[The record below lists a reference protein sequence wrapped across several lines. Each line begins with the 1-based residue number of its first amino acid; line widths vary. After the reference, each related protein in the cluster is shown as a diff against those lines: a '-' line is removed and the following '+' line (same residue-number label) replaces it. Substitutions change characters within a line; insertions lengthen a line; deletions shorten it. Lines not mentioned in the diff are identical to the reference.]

1 MTEQEAEGTVV
12 EAKVES
18 PEAPSSDA
26 TARQRLRSQ
35 TETVRE
41 DLRELGKIT
50 KDVAGEQIEVAR
62 KEVKEMEDHL
72 LSYVREKPV
81 KSLLIAG
88 GVGLVL
94 GVLLVRR

>member
-1 MTEQEAEGTVV
+1 M

-18 PEAPSSDA
+18 PESTGSEA
-26 TARQRLRSQ
+26 TAKQKLRSQ
-35 TETVRE
+35 TETVRD

-50 KDVAGEQIEVAR
+50 KDVATEQLDVAR
-62 KEVKEMEDHL
+62 KEVKQMEDHL
-72 LSYVREKPV
+72 LTYVREKPV

-94 GVLLVRR
+94 GVLLARR

>member
-1 MTEQEAEGTVV
+1 MRRDRRREEVEAV
-12 EAKVES
+12 EAKAES
-18 PEAPSSDA
+18 GSETTPRE
-26 TARQRLRSQ
+26 RLRSQ

-50 KDVAGEQIEVAR
+50 KDVANEQLEVAR
-62 KEVKEMEDHL
+62 KEVKQMEDHL
-72 LSYVREKPV
+72 LTYVREKPV

-94 GVLLVRR
+94 GVLLARR

>member
-1 MTEQEAEGTVV
+1 M

-18 PEAPSSDA
+18 PGSGSSDA
-26 TARQRLRSQ
+26 TARQKLRSQ
-35 TETVRE
+35 TETVKE

-72 LSYVREKPV
+72 LAYVRDKPV

-94 GVLLVRR
+94 GVLLARR

>member
-1 MTEQEAEGTVV
+1 M

-18 PEAPSSDA
+18 GTDA
-26 TARQRLRSQ
+26 TAKAKLRSQ

-50 KDVAGEQIEVAR
+50 KDVANEQIEVAR
-62 KEVKEMEDHL
+62 KEVKQMEDHL
-72 LSYVREKPV
+72 LAYVREKPV
-81 KSLLIAG
+81 KSILIAG

-94 GVLLVRR
+94 GVLLARR

>member
-1 MTEQEAEGTVV
+1 V
-12 EAKVES
+12 EAKVGTPES
-18 PEAPSSDA
+18 AGSEATPKE
-26 TARQRLRSQ
+26 RLRSQ

-50 KDVAGEQIEVAR
+50 KEVATEQLEVAR
-62 KEVKEMEDHL
+62 KEVKHVEDQL
-72 LSYVREKPV
+72 LTYVREKPV

-94 GVLLVRR
+94 GVLLARR

>member
-1 MTEQEAEGTVV
+1 MEGTVV
-12 EAKVES
+12 EAKAGTPES
-18 PEAPSSDA
+18 TGSEVTPKE
-26 TARQRLRSQ
+26 RLRSQ

-50 KDVAGEQIEVAR
+50 KDVATEQLEVAR
-62 KEVKEMEDHL
+62 KEVKQMEDHL
-72 LSYVREKPV
+72 LTYVREKPV

-94 GVLLVRR
+94 GVLLARR